1 MLLRKKTGLTAA
13 TVLLIVLKASSVNAE
28 TVNDQVN
35 NNYAQLTNLETLND
49 EFLNGYSTVNYP
61 KVSPRA
67 VTMPEIAG
75 FKNTRIFEVAPI
87 DPAIVQ
93 WRHSDVDYGLQNPT
107 QPGYQYTYEY
117 ITNYIYNVD
126 DPAFINGFAISVSD
140 FLKIKEAELAA
151 GATGYVHWTLSLQ
164 ALIEQGKVK
173 MTDEIVC
180 VPEKRDFT
188 SSRGSTSLAGEHG
201 WTKYINKTPLIEDDP
216 MLVPEKAPG
225 SDVPSSEAPSS
236 EAPSSE
242 APSSEAPSSEAPS
255 SEAPSSE
262 VPSSEAPS
270 SEAPSSE
277 APSSEVPS
285 SEVPSSDGSYYEKKN
300 NSKKLPDT
308 GENKNN
314 HAGIVVAAILAAG
327 LRIVS
332 VIRKK
337 S

>member
-1 MLLRKKTGLTAA
+1 MLLREKTGLTAA
-13 TVLLIVLKASSVNAE
+13 TVLLIMLKASSVNAE

-75 FKNTRIFEVAPI
+75 FKNTRIFEVTPI

-140 FLKIKEAELAA
+140 FLKIKEAEIAA

-164 ALIEQGKVK
+164 GLIEQGKVK

-201 WTKYINKTPLIEDDP
+201 WTKYINKTPLIDDDP

-225 SDVPSSEAPSS
+225 IDVPSSEAPSS

-242 APSSEAPSSEAPS
+242 APSAGDEDDSNGTGDTGDEDDFNGTGDNDNSIH
-255 SEAPSSE
+255 
-262 VPSSEAPS
+262 
-270 SEAPSSE
+270 
-277 APSSEVPS
+277 
-285 SEVPSSDGSYYEKKN
+285 KIKN
-300 NSKKLPDT
+300 NSQKLPDT
-308 GENKNN
+308 GENKK
-314 HAGIVVAAILAAG
+314 HSVVAAAILAAG
-327 LRIVS
+327 LRVVS

-337 S
+337 NESN